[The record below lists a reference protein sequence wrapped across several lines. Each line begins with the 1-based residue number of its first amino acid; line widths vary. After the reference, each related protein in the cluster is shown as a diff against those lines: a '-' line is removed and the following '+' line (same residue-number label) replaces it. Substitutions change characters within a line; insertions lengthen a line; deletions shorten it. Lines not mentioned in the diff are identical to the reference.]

1 MLTGRQSS
9 YIVAVIVYEWQTKD
23 KRPQRSNV
31 NAKNLLQNSQY
42 LGRIVFSRR
51 SIKFWVLLELV
62 GRWTQHFS
70 KIDHKTHK
78 IGQIYI
84 WNPMTTGFT
93 VYYLNIDLRHQYG
106 ISVVEWQTF
115 LRTKRRQGQRARRNG
130 CFCRLIG
137 ALARHLSFCF
147 GKVANAPQWGQM
159 FIQEPNGGA

>member
-9 YIVAVIVYEWQTKD
+9 YIVVVIVYEWQRKD

-42 LGRIVFSRR
+42 LWRIVFSRR
-51 SIKFWVLLELV
+51 SSWVLLELV

-70 KIDHKTHK
+70 EIDHKMHK

-93 VYYLNIDLRHQYG
+93 VYYLSIDLRHQYG

-115 LRTKRRQGQRARRNG
+115 LRTKRPQWRRARRNG

-137 ALARHLSFCF
+137 ALVGHLSFCF
-147 GKVANAPQWGQM
+147 GKAANAPQWGQM
-159 FIQEPNGGA
+159 FIQEPSGGA